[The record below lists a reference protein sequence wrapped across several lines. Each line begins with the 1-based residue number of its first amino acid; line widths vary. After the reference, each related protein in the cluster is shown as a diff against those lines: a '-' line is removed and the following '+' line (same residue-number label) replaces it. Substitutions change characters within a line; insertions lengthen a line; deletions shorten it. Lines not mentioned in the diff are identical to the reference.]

1 MISSTD
7 EPKWGGE
14 TGGVMMILYRSI
26 SLEELAKLFRD
37 KKIVPIFNLENEDST
52 YRKHL
57 GAVTCWFTEAY
68 SLPNHRGYDFVVVA
82 DISES
87 EIVGF
92 GKGTYT
98 RKKVYGDDFDIA
110 VIDEVYT
117 KGYTLSQVKEIY
129 TNYFG
134 WDVIF
139 GTIAENISDWT
150 GKTYSE
156 VLGFLY
162 ENIDVMYDENFFRC
176 YYDFSSE
183 EDAYFFAARELVAN
197 HFDQLRKIQPGWF
210 VSPV

>member
-1 MISSTD
+1 ML
-7 EPKWGGE
+7 
-14 TGGVMMILYRSI
+14 LYRSI
-26 SLEELAKLFRD
+26 SLEELCQLFHD
-37 KKIVPIFNLENEDST
+37 KKVEPKFRLENEDST

-92 GKGTYT
+92 GKGRYT

-110 VIDEVYT
+110 MIDEVYT

-129 TNYFG
+129 TNYFH
-134 WDVIF
+134 WDIIL

-150 GKTYSE
+150 GKAYSSE
-156 VLGFLY
+156 EILEFLC
-162 ENIDVMYDENFFRC
+162 ENVGVMYDENFFRC
-176 YYDFSSE
+176 YYDFCSE

-197 HFDQLRKIQPGWF
+197 HFDQLKKIKTGWF
-210 VSPV
+210 VQPV

>member
-1 MISSTD
+1 M
-7 EPKWGGE
+7 
-14 TGGVMMILYRSI
+14 LLHRSI
-26 SLEELAKLFRD
+26 SLVELAKLYRD
-37 KKIVPIFNLENEDST
+37 KKVDPSFEFENEDST
-52 YRKHL
+52 YRKEL

-68 SLPNHRGYDFVVVA
+68 SLPNHHGYDFVVVA

-98 RKKVYGDDFDIA
+98 RKKVCGDDFDIA
-110 VIDEVYT
+110 MIDEVYT

-129 TNYFG
+129 TNYFD

-156 VLGFLY
+156 VLDFLR
-162 ENIDVMYDENFFRC
+162 ENVDVMYNENFVCC
-176 YYDFSSE
+176 YYNFSSKE
-183 EDAYFFAARELVAN
+183 NEDFFAARELVAN
-197 HFDQLRKIQPGWF
+197 HFDQLQKIKPGWF
-210 VSPV
+210 VRPV